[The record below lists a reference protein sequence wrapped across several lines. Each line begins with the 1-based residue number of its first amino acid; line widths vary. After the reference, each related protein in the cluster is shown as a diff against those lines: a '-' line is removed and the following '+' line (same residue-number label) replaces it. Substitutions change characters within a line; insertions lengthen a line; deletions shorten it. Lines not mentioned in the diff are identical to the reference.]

1 MITGIQIKDF
11 QPHKRLDIKIGPG
24 VTTIIG
30 PSDTGKS
37 SFIRAF
43 LWAMTNKPN
52 GHAFIRNGTAK
63 ALVKLHLDGHTILRS
78 KSKSTN
84 LYKLDDKEFNA
95 FSNEVPAEIQK
106 LLGIGNVNYSRQHD
120 PPFWFSNTA
129 GEVSRQLN
137 SIVNLGDIDTIMAHI
152 ASELRSTRAKL
163 DVVQERLE
171 KAKVQEQELLFVK
184 GMDEKLQEVEKK
196 QQKYDNHIKQT
207 ATLQQ
212 LIINGVRYQKIKTV
226 AIGVIEG
233 GQIVLKKYIKLNGIQ
248 IKAERLDSILYRGQ
262 RLEKI
267 LGVKVPSLTPL
278 TNMVT
283 KLKQDN
289 DNCDQLLT
297 LILMI
302 RLKGESCEQKKQ
314 ELQMTEKAIKDEMEN
329 LGMCPLCGKPWG
341 K

>member
-52 GHAFIRNGTAK
+52 GHAFIRNGTSK
-63 ALVKLHLDGHTILRS
+63 SLVKLHLDGHAILRS
-78 KSKSTN
+78 KSKGTN

-106 LLGIGNVNYSRQHD
+106 LLGIGDVNYSRQHD

-152 ASELRSTRAKL
+152 ASKLRSTRAKL
-163 DVVQERLE
+163 DVVKERLE
-171 KAKVQEQELLFVK
+171 KAEVQEQELVFVK
-184 GMDEKLQEVEKK
+184 GMDEELQEVEEK
-196 QQKYDNHIKQT
+196 QQKYDNHVKQT

-212 LIINGVRYQKIKTV
+212 LIISGVRYQKNKTV
-226 AIGVIEG
+226 AIGVIEA
-233 GQIVLKKYIKLNGIQ
+233 GQIVLKKYVKLDNAQ
-248 IKAERLDSILYRGQ
+248 TKAERLDSILRGGQ
-262 RLEKI
+262 RLKTI
-267 LGVKVPSLTPL
+267 LKVKVPSLTPL
-278 TNMVT
+278 IILVA
-283 KLKQDN
+283 KLEKAEDKRER
-289 DNCDQLLT
+289 LLT
-297 LILMI
+297 LISRI
-302 RLKGESCEQKKQ
+302 QAKGIVCQKEKQ
-314 ELQMTEKAIKDEMEN
+314 ELQMTEKAIKDKMKETES
-329 LGMCPLCGKPWG
+329 CPLCGKPWG